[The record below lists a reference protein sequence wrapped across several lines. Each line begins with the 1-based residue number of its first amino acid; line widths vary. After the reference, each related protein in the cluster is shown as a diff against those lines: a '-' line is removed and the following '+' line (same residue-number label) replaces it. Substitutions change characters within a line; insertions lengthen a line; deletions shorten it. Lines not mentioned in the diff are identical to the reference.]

1 MSHVNPSEHTAAQ
14 PGLGGGG
21 GGGGGAGGADSAPGT
36 ADAGVLALIADFES
50 RLNGLKQL
58 HEQGA
63 KRQAELEGR
72 EAELAAREAQL
83 AGSIDALAR
92 RQSEIEQLAAAA
104 ASRQEQVQQSIA
116 ALDVR
121 REELERAAREADSAR
136 QQTQQREHAAEAAE
150 QAAAERLREAERHEA
165 QINEARADIQRMR
178 DEAMREREEARRELD
193 ALETA
198 LAQREQ
204 QVAEA
209 AATLEAHREQLTQA
223 QEKLAEAQERLAEE
237 SARFRRDAE
246 RMETEARERADALRE
261 LEDRLNERM
270 AELKSEADLL
280 ERERVMVAE
289 QARTLAGQAGAADEH
304 ASAIHSGR
312 AEQAQIQLGEANAK
326 VAGLQTE
333 LAQVREDLANALE
346 QLAQAQSALGQAQR
360 VSPEELEHRERE
372 AQQLRDELDQL
383 RGASDVLRSRLEESE
398 AAAKTMHGDDEREIN
413 KRDQAIGKLKER
425 LESAKAEIERLRAG
439 GGGTAGGPS
448 SAFVAGRRE
457 RLRTYKSLLQ
467 AQARKIIQAQAA
479 LQKRHGECEQVL
491 AQRARLQSAW
501 EEVQKREKRSAGAKA
516 RSGAAVV
523 VLCATLTVAA
533 LAALSWTMAEKL
545 WPGTYVARATLRAD
559 AHGRAAAPHELQSW
573 QAYHED
579 LVKNPQLIEIAADR
593 MSRRGLAKLGTVPE
607 LRTKLDTDLYTQS
620 AGDGELTIEL
630 REVGGDRAKLVLDTL
645 VTAIKSTADAARDGR
660 AEDLGTLIAE
670 PAMVLGAPLNDQR
683 LQNAGMLLAGGCLAA
698 LLGGLLVWS
707 RMAAAKRRFD
717 ESQAVQAALEEV
729 EWSALEASIK
739 KGGEA
744 AAGRKAPKARAG

>member
-1 MSHVNPSEHTAAQ
+1 MNHVNPSEHTAAQ
-14 PGLGGGG
+14 AGTAGVP
-21 GGGGGAGGADSAPGT
+21 GGAPGSGP

-83 AGSIDALAR
+83 AGSIEALAR
-92 RQSEIEQLAAAA
+92 RQTEIEQLAAAA
-104 ASRQEQVQQSIA
+104 ASRQEQVQQSLS
-116 ALDVR
+116 ALDAR

-136 QQTQQREHAAEAAE
+136 QQTAHRE
-150 QAAAERLREAERHEA
+150 QAAAAAETAASERLREAERHEA
-165 QINEARADIQRMR
+165 KIDEARADIQRMR
-178 DEAMREREEARRELD
+178 EEAQREREEARRELD
-193 ALETA
+193 ALESA
-198 LAQREQ
+198 LAEREQ

-209 AATLEAHREQLTQA
+209 GAALEAHREQLTQA
-223 QEKLAEAQERLAEE
+223 QEKLAQAQERLAEE

-246 RMETEARERADALRE
+246 RMEAEARERADALRE

-333 LAQVREDLANALE
+333 LAQVKEDLANALE

-360 VSPEELEHRERE
+360 VSPEELERRDRE
-372 AQQLRDELDQL
+372 ANQLRDELDQL

-398 AAAKTMHGDDEREIN
+398 AAARSMHGDDEREIN

-425 LESAKAEIERLRAG
+425 LEAAKGEIERLRASG
-439 GGGTAGGPS
+439 GGSAGAGTSFPI
-448 SAFVAGRRE
+448 GRRE

-501 EEVQKREKRSAGAKA
+501 EEVQKREKRAAGAKA

-607 LRTKLDTDLYTQS
+607 LRSKLDKDLYVQS
-620 AGDGELTIEL
+620 SGAGELTIEL
-630 REVGGDRAKLVLDTL
+630 REVGGDRARLVLDTL
-645 VTAIKSTADAARDGR
+645 VTAVKSAADAARDGR

-707 RMAAAKRRFD
+707 RMAAAKRKFD

-729 EWSALEASIK
+729 EWSALEASMK
-739 KGGEA
+739 KGGDA
-744 AAGRKAPKARAG
+744 AAGRKAGKARAG